1 MSERPAAA
9 PPMIRIEGLKKRYG
23 KFDAVGGVDLE
34 VRRGEVFGFLGPNGA
49 GKTTTMKMIAGL
61 LKPSAGRVFID
72 GIDTSVDP
80 VGAKR
85 RIGYIPDRPYLY
97 ERLTGREFLS
107 FVGGVYRMEEAA
119 VVARSTELLGFIGLG
134 NFGDELIEGYS
145 HGMKQRLT
153 LAAALLHQPVLLVI
167 DEPMV
172 GLDPAGAKLIKD
184 VFRRYADEGRTVFV
198 STHTLEVAEAI
209 CDRVA
214 IINQGRI
221 QTQGTVQELMTLHE
235 AGNLTEIFLQL
246 VGRPEQAEILQVLRE
261 DHPGS

>member
-1 MSERPAAA
+1 L
-9 PPMIRIEGLKKRYG
+9 IRTVGLQKRFGRFLAVQGIDLHVKK
-23 KFDAVGGVDLE
+23 
-34 VRRGEVFGFLGPNGA
+34 GEVFGFLGPNGA

-61 LKPSAGRVFID
+61 LKPTAGTVHID
-72 GIDTSVDP
+72 GIDTAVDP

-97 ERLTGREFLS
+97 ERLTGHEFLA
-107 FVGGVYRMEEAA
+107 FVGGVYGMEEQAIR
-119 VVARSTELLGFIGLG
+119 ARSDELLTFIGLG

-153 LAAALLHQPVLLVI
+153 LAAALLHKPPLLVI

-172 GLDPAGAKLIKD
+172 GLDPAGAMLIKK
-184 VFRRYADEGRTVFV
+184 VFRRYAEEGRTVFV

-214 IINQGRI
+214 IVNEGRI
-221 QTQGTVQELMTLHE
+221 ATQGTVTELKALHTRGGGSLE
-235 AGNLTEIFLQL
+235 DVFLEL
-246 VGRPEQAEILQVLRE
+246 IGGADQAEIIQVLRQ
-261 DHPGS
+261 DRPGA